1 MRRLFGVVAAIVILV
16 GGIGT
21 VNAENP
27 EDPFGVHDGY
37 VLSILAGGDMYG
49 AIEPC
54 GCKLPVGGL
63 ARRAGYAAELAKRVE
78 GRAAVVA
85 VDAGRLFDP
94 AKPQSEAIYDAA
106 IKNEWILRGLGTA
119 DFAALN
125 VAVADL
131 KTLDAWRSKDGYSAR
146 LNEFP
151 ALDLFVS
158 ANVEPATPDVV
169 GFQPYVIRDVAP
181 SASSGAAD
189 HIRVGIIGLSELPDK
204 VAPGSRWKVTDPI
217 AAARRY
223 GAELRAKC
231 DYLVVLAYLD
241 QNEANRIEEA
251 IPGVDLIVV
260 ANRKT
265 APKGDMDLEKPAT
278 ITVADEAKAI
288 TEVRLYPSMSAMAS
302 KRWIVRRR
310 TVQLGPNVPDNSET
324 RLTVQ
329 RAKGASRKPAVN
341 P

>member
-1 MRRLFGVVAAIVILV
+1 MGRIFSLVAAVVMVAGAIVPAN
-16 GGIGT
+16 G
-21 VNAENP
+21 ENP
-27 EDPFGVHDGY
+27 EDPFGAHDGY
-37 VLSILAGGDMYG
+37 VLSILAGGDMAG

-63 ARRAGYAAELAKRVE
+63 ARRAGYAAELEKRLN
-78 GRAAVVA
+78 GHAAVIA

-106 IKNEWILRGLGTA
+106 VKNEWILRGLGTA

-131 KTLDAWRSKDGYSAR
+131 KTLDVWRSKDGYAAR
-146 LNEFP
+146 LAEFP
-151 ALDLFVS
+151 ALDRFIS
-158 ANVEPATPDVV
+158 ANVEPATADVV

-181 SASSGAAD
+181 SASSGPAD
-189 HIRVGIIGLSELPDK
+189 HIRVGILGLSELPDK
-204 VAPGSRWKVTDPI
+204 VAPGSRWKVSDPL
-217 AAARRY
+217 AAARKY

-231 DYLVVLAYLD
+231 DYLIVLAYLG
-241 QNEANRIEEA
+241 QNEANRIEES

-265 APKGDMDLEKPAT
+265 APKGDMDLERPAT

-288 TEVRLYPSMSAMAS
+288 TEVRLFPSMSAMAA

-310 TVQLGPNVPDNSET
+310 TVQLGPDVPDNLDT

-329 RAKGASRKPAVN
+329 RAKGASRKPPVT

>member
-1 MRRLFGVVAAIVILV
+1 MRRMIGVVAAIAVLI
-16 GGIGT
+16 GGSVAVRG
-21 VNAENP
+21 ENP
-27 EDPFGVHDGY
+27 DDPFGEHDGY
-37 VLSILAGGDMYG
+37 VLSILAGGDMFG

-63 ARRAGYAAELAKRVE
+63 ARRAGYAAELAKRVN

-94 AKPQSEAIYDAA
+94 AKPQSEAVYDAA

-131 KTLDAWRSKDGYSAR
+131 KTLDAWRSKDGYAGR
-146 LNEFP
+146 LKEFP

-181 SASSGAAD
+181 SASSGPAD

-204 VAPGSRWKVTDPI
+204 VAPGSRWRVTDPI

-231 DYLVVLAYLD
+231 DYLIVLAYLD
-241 QNEANRIEEA
+241 QDEANRIEEA

-260 ANRKT
+260 ANRKS
-265 APKGDMDLEKPAT
+265 APKGDMDLERPAT

-288 TEVRLYPSMSAMAS
+288 TEVRLYPSMSGMAA

-310 TVQLGPNVPDNSET
+310 TVQLGPNVPDNLET

-329 RAKGASRKPAVN
+329 RAKGASRRQPVA